1 MRGHEGI
8 IDMRKQG
15 KRPSIVFLNDYPCA
29 EQLDWRQWGDHAT
42 VEVHGDQPESL
53 DLRCLIGLRVSI
65 SAATVERAKRL
76 MEACKQAGAVMV
88 AAGVVEVIAGRHE
101 GVWSDVWTKQTEAV
115 NG

>member
-1 MRGHEGI
+1 MRGHDAI
-8 IDMRKQG
+8 IAMRQDG
-15 KRPSIVFLNDYPCA
+15 KKPGIVFLNDFPCDT
-29 EQLDWRQWGDHAT
+29 DWPRFGDHAT
-42 VEVHGDQPESL
+42 VDVSADQPEWL
-53 DLRCLIGLRVSI
+53 DLRFLVGLRVSI